1 MQEKNVF
8 DWRGP
13 SVFSLDKKMKQVA
26 NGAKA
31 GQIASQKAM
40 DKLNE
45 RKQIVIYSKGKES
58 ARTKTLDDQV
68 VEEKI
73 CGM

>member
-1 MQEKNVF
+1 MQNKNVF

-13 SVFSLDKKMKQVA
+13 SVFSLDVKMKQMA

-31 GQIASQKAM
+31 GQIASQRAA

-45 RKQIVIYSKGKES
+45 KKQVLIYSKGKES
-58 ARTKTLDDQV
+58 AKT
-68 VEEKI
+68 ET
-73 CGM
+73 

>member
-13 SVFSLDKKMKQVA
+13 SVFLLDKKMKQVA

-45 RKQIVIYSKGKES
+45 RKQIVIYSKGKEG
-58 ARTKTLDDQV
+58 AKTKTLDDQV
-68 VEEKI
+68 VKEKI
-73 CGM
+73 CGT

>member
-73 CGM
+73 CGT

>member
-1 MQEKNVF
+1 MQNKNAF

-13 SVFSLDKKMKQVA
+13 SVFTLDVKMKQMA

-58 ARTKTLDDQV
+58 AKT
-68 VEEKI
+68 
-73 CGM
+73 

>member
-1 MQEKNVF
+1 MQNKNVF

-13 SVFSLDKKMKQVA
+13 SVFSLDVKMKQMA

-58 ARTKTLDDQV
+58 AKTKT
-68 VEEKI
+68 
-73 CGM
+73 

>member
-1 MQEKNVF
+1 MQNKNAF

-13 SVFSLDKKMKQVA
+13 SVFSSDVKMKQMA

-31 GQIASQKAM
+31 GQIASQRAA

-45 RKQIVIYSKGKES
+45 KKQVLAYSKGKES
-58 ARTKTLDDQV
+58 AKTK
-68 VEEKI
+68 E
-73 CGM
+73 

>member
-1 MQEKNVF
+1 MQNKNVF

-13 SVFSLDKKMKQVA
+13 SVFTLDVKMKQMA

-31 GQIASQKAM
+31 GQIASQRAM

-45 RKQIVIYSKGKES
+45 KKQIVIYSKGKES
-58 ARTKTLDDQV
+58 VKTKT
-68 VEEKI
+68 
-73 CGM
+73 

>member
-1 MQEKNVF
+1 MSEKNAF

-13 SVFSLDKKMKQVA
+13 SVFSLDVKMKQMA

-40 DKLNE
+40 DKLSE
-45 RKQIVIYSKGKES
+45 RKQILIYSKGKES
-58 ARTKTLDDQV
+58 VKTKT
-68 VEEKI
+68 
-73 CGM
+73 

>member
-1 MQEKNVF
+1 MSVKNVF

-13 SVFSLDKKMKQVA
+13 SVFSLDVKMKQMA

-40 DKLNE
+40 DKLSE
-45 RKQIVIYSKGKES
+45 RKQILIYSKGKES
-58 ARTKTLDDQV
+58 VKTKT
-68 VEEKI
+68 
-73 CGM
+73 

>member
-1 MQEKNVF
+1 MSVKSVF

-13 SVFSLDKKMKQVA
+13 SVFSLDVKMKQMA

-58 ARTKTLDDQV
+58 AKTKT
-68 VEEKI
+68 
-73 CGM
+73 

>member
-1 MQEKNVF
+1 MSEKNVF

-13 SVFSLDKKMKQVA
+13 SVFSTDVKMQQMA

-31 GQIASQKAM
+31 GQIASQRAA

-45 RKQIVIYSKGKES
+45 KKQVLAYSRGKES
-58 ARTKTLDDQV
+58 AKTKET
-68 VEEKI
+68 
-73 CGM
+73 